1 MQTPTNSNKNA
12 GGDHVKA
19 KQIKC
24 GTENIAKEI
33 ATINDEIART
43 GMHPIK
49 WYKIDMS
56 IAFDT
61 LDRTILWKKLKT
73 IFDPDELHQI

>member
-1 MQTPTNSNKNA
+1 METEFTSEEVKAAIKKLQKKKMETPTNSNKNA

-19 KQIKC
+19 KQTKC

-49 WYKIDMS
+49 S
-56 IAFDT
+56 IMGY
-61 LDRTILWKKLKT
+61 
-73 IFDPDELHQI
+73 

>member
-1 MQTPTNSNKNA
+1 METEFTSEEVKAAIKKLQKKKKKKFRHQQTP
-12 GGDHVKA
+12 

-49 WYKIDMS
+49 
-56 IAFDT
+56 
-61 LDRTILWKKLKT
+61 
-73 IFDPDELHQI
+73 

>member
-1 MQTPTNSNKNA
+1 MQTPINSNKNA

-19 KQIKC
+19 KQIKSRA
-24 GTENIAKEI
+24 ENIAKEI

-49 WYKIDMS
+49 S
-56 IAFDT
+56 IMGY
-61 LDRTILWKKLKT
+61 
-73 IFDPDELHQI
+73 